1 MSIFSCPEF
10 ADHEQVA
17 FATDAVTGL
26 RAIVALHNTRLG
38 PAIGGCRMWPYGS
51 EEAALTDVL
60 RLSKGMT
67 NKAVMAGLPLGG
79 GKAVIVGDPRTDKS
93 PALMRAMGTAVERLG
108 GRFIIAEDVGT
119 TVEDTAEFRQTT
131 AHVVGLPVHLGGS
144 GDPSPTTAYGCLVG
158 IRACAGYLWSRRDLD
173 GLRVA
178 LQGLGN
184 VGWNLASLLA
194 EADARLTVC
203 DADPS
208 RARRAAERF
217 GAEAVDPE
225 AIYDADV
232 DIFAPCALGA
242 VVDEGTVGRL
252 KAKVVAGAANNQ
264 LAHPTDADRLS
275 ARGILYAPDYVINA
289 GGLIRVASERDGF
302 DQDWVD
308 RKVAAIGGT
317 LLEIFDG
324 AKKAQVSTEAASRT
338 LAEQRLE
345 A

>member
-1 MSIFSCPEF
+1 MPIFSCPEF
-10 ADHEQVA
+10 ADHEQVT
-17 FATDAVTGL
+17 FAADAATGL
-26 RAIVALHNTRLG
+26 RVIIALHDTRRG
-38 PAIGGCRMWPYGS
+38 PAIGGCRMWLYGS

-67 NKAVMAGLPLGG
+67 YKAVMAGLPLRG
-79 GKAVIVGDPRTDKS
+79 GKAVIIGDPRTDKS
-93 PALMRAMGTAVERLG
+93 PALMQAMGTTVDRLG

-119 TVEDTAEFRQTT
+119 TVGDTVEFRRTT
-131 AHVVGLPVHLGGS
+131 PHVVGLPVHLGGS

-158 IRACAGYLWSRRDLD
+158 IKACAGYLWGRGDLD
-173 GLRVA
+173 GVRVA
-178 LQGLGN
+178 LRGLGN

-194 EADARLTVC
+194 EAGARLTVC
-203 DADPS
+203 DADPT

-217 GAEAVDPE
+217 DAEMVDPE

-242 VVDEGTVGRL
+242 VVNEGTVARL
-252 KAKVVAGAANNQ
+252 KAKVIAGAANNQ
-264 LAHPTDADRLS
+264 LAHPADADRLS

-302 DQDWVD
+302 HQDGVD
-308 RKVAAIGGT
+308 RRVAAIGGT
-317 LLEIFDG
+317 LLKIFEG

-338 LAEQRLE
+338 IAQQRLK